1 MNKLLAVLTQ
11 FFWKHVKIYGI
22 LLDNLIFGR
31 YKKFKLYNFV
41 FLNYLRKSE
50 KSHLLKEDYLYK
62 LISQISLHF
71 NPNFYAEFSFLKKY
85 FSTGILM
92 LQYPNQFAKYLI
104 TLSKYNIKSYLEIG
118 TGLGGSFITTVEY
131 LMKLNPEFQYAIGI
145 DRLHYI
151 SMQIY
156 AQFNDRVDYIIMD
169 TRSSAFKE
177 FIRKCPHF
185 DLAFI
190 DSSKSYEECLRTFE
204 IIKTNIK
211 MVAFHD
217 ILQKEVDAVWNH
229 IKDLYS
235 NEYSLLEFTDQCL
248 KRGQYLGI
256 GLIIKKE

>member
-92 LQYPNQFAKYLI
+92 L
-104 TLSKYNIKSYLEIG
+104 
-118 TGLGGSFITTVEY
+118 
-131 LMKLNPEFQYAIGI
+131 
-145 DRLHYI
+145 
-151 SMQIY
+151 
-156 AQFNDRVDYIIMD
+156 
-169 TRSSAFKE
+169 
-177 FIRKCPHF
+177 
-185 DLAFI
+185 
-190 DSSKSYEECLRTFE
+190 
-204 IIKTNIK
+204 
-211 MVAFHD
+211 
-217 ILQKEVDAVWNH
+217 
-229 IKDLYS
+229 
-235 NEYSLLEFTDQCL
+235 
-248 KRGQYLGI
+248 
-256 GLIIKKE
+256 